1 MANKKRNK
9 KNKKS
14 KTSKSLPSQ
23 PIHEK
28 IIKTKEKIP
37 KITENDLPKP
47 VEMTL
52 NTLFLG

>member
-47 VEMTL
+47 SEMT
-52 NTLFLG
+52 G